1 MKNKEHSNLIKVYKD
16 LKLEY
21 QALLDEK
28 SFIKRRLEYLIKSG
42 ESYNSIIDLIEYN
55 NSLTH
60 SLNSISKLIR
70 DCKEKINYS
79 QKQFYLEEEKTFN
92 ILTTGMFNATVKAFM
107 KSFSSGNIGINPLF
121 PPKIGFYIHKL

>member
-79 QKQFYLEEEKTFN
+79 QKQFYLEKEKTFN
-92 ILTTGMFNATVKAFM
+92 ILTTSMFNATVKVFA
-107 KSFSSGNIGINPLF
+107 KSFSRNIGINPLS
-121 PPKIGFYIHKL
+121 PPKNRILYP

>member
-28 SFIKRRLEYLIKSG
+28 NFIKRRLEYLIKFG

-92 ILTTGMFNATVKAFM
+92 ILTTSMFNATVKSFA
-107 KSFSSGNIGINPLF
+107 KSFSGNIGINPLS
-121 PPKIGFYIHKL
+121 PPKNRILYP

>member
-92 ILTTGMFNATVKAFM
+92 ILTTSMFNATVKSFA
-107 KSFSSGNIGINPLF
+107 KSFSGNIGINPLS
-121 PPKIGFYIHKL
+121 PPKNRILYP

>member
-60 SLNSISKLIR
+60 SLDSISKLIR

-79 QKQFYLEEEKTFN
+79 QKQFYLEEEKTFD
-92 ILTTGMFNATVKAFM
+92 ILTTSMFNATVKAFA
-107 KSFSSGNIGINPLF
+107 KSFSGNIGIKSF
-121 PPKIGFYIHKL
+121 IS

>member
-1 MKNKEHSNLIKVYKD
+1 MKNKEHSNLIKVYKN

-79 QKQFYLEEEKTFN
+79 QKQFYLEKEKTFN
-92 ILTTGMFNATVKAFM
+92 ILTTSMFNATVKVFAKLFP
-107 KSFSSGNIGINPLF
+107 GNIGIKTF
-121 PPKIGFYIHKL
+121 SPPKK

>member
-55 NSLTH
+55 NSLTY

-79 QKQFYLEEEKTFN
+79 QKQFYLKEEKTFN
-92 ILTTGMFNATVKAFM
+92 ILTTSRFNATVKVFA
-107 KSFSSGNIGINPLF
+107 KSFSGNIGIKTF
-121 PPKIGFYIHKL
+121 SPPKK

>member
-21 QALLDEK
+21 QALLNEK

-92 ILTTGMFNATVKAFM
+92 ILTTSMFNVTVKAFA
-107 KSFSSGNIGINPLF
+107 KSFSGNIGINPLF
-121 PPKIGFYIHKL
+121 PPKNRILYP

>member
-121 PPKIGFYIHKL
+121 PPKNRILYP

>member
-1 MKNKEHSNLIKVYKD
+1 MKNKEHSDLIKVYKD
-16 LKLEY
+16 LRLEY

-28 SFIKRRLEYLIKSG
+28 IFIKRRLEYLIKSG

-60 SLNSISKLIR
+60 SLDSISKLIR

-79 QKQFYLEEEKTFN
+79 QKQFYLEEEKTFD
-92 ILTTGMFNATVKAFM
+92 ILTTSMFNATVKAFA
-107 KSFSSGNIGINPLF
+107 KSFSGNIGINPLS
-121 PPKIGFYIHKL
+121 PPKNRILYP

>member
-79 QKQFYLEEEKTFN
+79 QKQFYLEKEKTFN
-92 ILTTGMFNATVKAFM
+92 ILTTSMFNATVKVFAKLFP
-107 KSFSSGNIGINPLF
+107 GNIGINPLS
-121 PPKIGFYIHKL
+121 PPKNRILYP